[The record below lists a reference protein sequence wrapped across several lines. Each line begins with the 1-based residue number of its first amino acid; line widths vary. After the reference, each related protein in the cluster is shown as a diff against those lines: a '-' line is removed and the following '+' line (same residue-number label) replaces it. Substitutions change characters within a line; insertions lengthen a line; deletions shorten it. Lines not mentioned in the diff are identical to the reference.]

1 MLFNANTKFTYHSPD
16 DGDSMTVTGDRPSRP
31 GPTGPTG
38 NGGDSGGG
46 SGGTVSWQVMQPG
59 DVLVSRYGK
68 VIINAEGHA
77 TMNGVVMNYENSS
90 LVDDGAG
97 GATRVLN
104 SIIDA
109 AKPPAGQNFGNNASI
124 SDGRYAGKNPAAD
137 YTLPLAVFTAVRRG
151 QIPPGFWLDNNKVMT
166 EITQKYEI
174 NGGGKGNDR
183 TGYRKS
189 NVAVPGL
196 TNAYQQWQK
205 EQQDAAKRKAEEE
218 ARRKAAEEAKR
229 KAEEEAKRK
238 AAEAEAKRRAE
249 EEAKRKKAEWEATHN
264 IEAARKNVQQAESR
278 LNNAKQKRDDLQRST
293 YRTQTSLSSA
303 IVTRDRTKELIDKHL
318 PGPSIIPSEQEN
330 RQRILDKLKQD
341 EAEVNKLRAQ
351 VDAANRDLNLANQEF
366 DNASKNLN
374 AARENLQRLEKA
386 EADRKAEEARKKE
399 EEAMKDAIK
408 TTADFYKELTEKFG
422 EQSAKVAKELADAAK
437 GKTLKNAEEALKAFE
452 KYKDVLNK
460 KFSVADREAVAKAL
474 ESVRREHIAQNL
486 AKFSKAFN
494 YTGKAIEAY
503 DVFVVELPKA
513 IRTQNF
519 RPLFVK
525 IETLGAGM
533 AATALT
539 AFAYSVILGT
549 PLGIF
554 GFAIIM
560 TLVSVLVDEKLVE
573 KVNKAAGI

>member
-1 MLFNANTKFTYHSPD
+1 MFFNANIKFKYHSPD

-68 VIINAEGHA
+68 VIINAQGQP

-137 YTLPLAVFTAVRRG
+137 YTLPLAIFTAVRRG

-205 EQQDAAKRKAEEE
+205 EQQDIAQQEAKRKAEEE
-218 ARRKAAEEAKR
+218 AQRKAAEEAKR

-238 AAEAEAKRRAE
+238 AAEAKRRAE
-249 EEAKRKKAEWEATHN
+249 EEAKRKQAEWDAQNNEKALQQKIKDTQLKIDATQKN
-264 IEAARKNVQQAESR
+264 IDQGVQQRSQLESQ
-278 LNNAKQKRDDLQRST
+278 LPVVVSE
-293 YRTQTSLSSA
+293 
-303 IVTRDRTKELIDKHL
+303 RDRLI
-318 PGPSIIPSEQEN
+318 
-330 RQRILDKLKQD
+330 KLSKQGSKSAQA
-341 EAEVNKLRAQ
+341 EARNDLE
-351 VDAANRDLNLANQEF
+351 DAANRVNQLNTNIEKA
-366 DNASKNLN
+366 N
-374 AARENLQRLEKA
+374 AAVLQAQQQLAQYQKEKA
-386 EADRKAEEARKKE
+386 DAEARLNQAQAERKAREEAEARKKE

-437 GKTLKNAEEALKAFE
+437 GKTLKNTQEALKAFE

-494 YTGKAIEAY
+494 YTGKAIDAY

-525 IETLGAGM
+525 VETLGAGM

-539 AFAYSVILGT
+539 AFAFSVMLGT
-549 PLGIF
+549 PLGLF

-560 TLVSVLVDEKLVE
+560 TVVSVLIDEKLME
-573 KVNKAAGI
+573 KVNKAVGI

>member
-16 DGDSMTVTGDRPSRP
+16 DGDSMTVTGDPPSRP

-46 SGGTVSWQVMQPG
+46 NTGTTNVLNMKPG
-59 DVLVSRYGK
+59 DVHTSRFGK
-68 VIINAEGHA
+68 VIINAEGYA

-97 GATRVLN
+97 SATRVLN

-137 YTLPLAVFTAVRRG
+137 YTLPLAIFTAVRRG
-151 QIPPGFWLDNNKVMT
+151 QIPPSFWLDSNKVMT

-174 NGGGKGNDR
+174 NGGGKGSDR

-205 EQQDAAKRKAEEE
+205 EQQDAAKRKADEE

-229 KAEEEAKRK
+229 KAEEDAKRK

-249 EEAKRKKAEWEATHN
+249 EEAKRKQAEWDAQNNEQLQQRKLNEA
-264 IEAARKNVQQAESR
+264 QQRINTVSTEKSAAESR
-278 LNNAKQKRDDLQRST
+278 ATELEKQLPALEAEWDRLIALSKKGGKTSQARLRGDAEDAGNKVNAHKA
-293 YRTQTSLSSA
+293 A
-303 IVTRDRTKELIDKHL
+303 IVSARNEA
-318 PGPSIIPSEQEN
+318 N
-330 RQRILDKLKQD
+330 RAQQRIEQAQREKL
-341 EAEVNKLRAQ
+341 EAEKRLNTLRAERQ
-351 VDAANRDLNLANQEF
+351 
-366 DNASKNLN
+366 
-374 AARENLQRLEKA
+374 AREA
-386 EADRKAEEARKKE
+386 EDARKKE

-494 YTGKAIEAY
+494 YTGKVIDAY

-525 IETLGAGM
+525 IETIGAGM

-539 AFAYSVILGT
+539 AFAYSVMLGT

-560 TLVSVLVDEKLVE
+560 TLVSVMVNEKLVE

>member
-1 MLFNANTKFTYHSPD
+1 MFFNANIKFKYHSPD

-68 VIINAEGHA
+68 VIINAQGQP

-137 YTLPLAVFTAVRRG
+137 YTLPLAIFTAVRRG

-205 EQQDAAKRKAEEE
+205 EQQDIAQQEAKRKAEEE
-218 ARRKAAEEAKR
+218 AQRKAAEEAKR

-238 AAEAEAKRRAE
+238 AAEAKRRAE
-249 EEAKRKKAEWEATHN
+249 EEAKRKQAEWDAQNNEKALQQKIKDTQLKIDATQKN
-264 IEAARKNVQQAESR
+264 IDQGVQQRSQLESQ
-278 LNNAKQKRDDLQRST
+278 LPVVVSE
-293 YRTQTSLSSA
+293 
-303 IVTRDRTKELIDKHL
+303 RDRLI
-318 PGPSIIPSEQEN
+318 
-330 RQRILDKLKQD
+330 KLSKQGSKSAQA
-341 EAEVNKLRAQ
+341 EARNDLE
-351 VDAANRDLNLANQEF
+351 DAANRVNQLNTNIEKA
-366 DNASKNLN
+366 N
-374 AARENLQRLEKA
+374 AAVLQAQQQLAQYQKEKA
-386 EADRKAEEARKKE
+386 DAEARLNQAQAERKAREEAEARKKE

-437 GKTLKNAEEALKAFE
+437 GKTLKNTQEALKAFE

-460 KFSVADREAVAKAL
+460 KFSVADREVVAKAL

-494 YTGKAIEAY
+494 YTGKAIDAY

-525 IETLGAGM
+525 VETLGAGM

-539 AFAYSVILGT
+539 AFAFSVMLGT
-549 PLGIF
+549 PLGLF

-560 TLVSVLVDEKLVE
+560 TVVSVLIDEKLME
-573 KVNKAAGI
+573 KVNKAVGI

>member
-16 DGDSMTVTGDRPSRP
+16 DGDSMTVTGDPPSRP

-46 SGGTVSWQVMQPG
+46 NTGTINMVIMKPG
-59 DVLVSRYGK
+59 DVNTSRFGK
-68 VIINAEGHA
+68 VIINAEGQA

-90 LVDDGAG
+90 LVNDGAG
-97 GATRVLN
+97 SASRVLN
-104 SIIDA
+104 SIINA

-137 YTLPLAVFTAVRRG
+137 YTLPLAIFTAVRRG

-174 NGGGKGNDR
+174 NGGGKGSDR

-205 EQQDAAKRKAEEE
+205 EQQDAAKRKADEEARRKADEE

-229 KAEEEAKRK
+229 KQVEWGAQNNEQLQQRK
-238 AAEAEAKRRAE
+238 LNE
-249 EEAKRKKAEWEATHN
+249 
-264 IEAARKNVQQAESR
+264 VQQQINTASTEKSVAESR
-278 LNNAKQKRDDLQRST
+278 ATELEKQLPALEAEWDRLIALSKKGGKTSQAILRGDAEDAGNKVNAHKA
-293 YRTQTSLSSA
+293 A
-303 IVTRDRTKELIDKHL
+303 IVSARNEANLA
-318 PGPSIIPSEQEN
+318 Q
-330 RQRILDKLKQD
+330 QRIEQAQREKL
-341 EAEVNKLRAQ
+341 EAEKRLNALRAERQ
-351 VDAANRDLNLANQEF
+351 
-366 DNASKNLN
+366 
-374 AARENLQRLEKA
+374 ARE
-386 EADRKAEEARKKE
+386 AEEARKKE

-422 EQSAKVAKELADAAK
+422 EQSAKVAKELADAAR

-494 YTGKAIEAY
+494 YTGKVIDAY

-525 IETLGAGM
+525 IETIGAGM

-560 TLVSVLVDEKLVE
+560 TLVSVMVNEKLVE

>member
-46 SGGTVSWQVMQPG
+46 NTGTTNKLIMKPG
-59 DVLVSRYGK
+59 DVHTSRYGK
-68 VIINAEGHA
+68 VIINAQGQP

-90 LVDDGAG
+90 VVDDGAG

-137 YTLPLAVFTAVRRG
+137 YTFPLAVFTAVRRG

-166 EITQKYEI
+166 EVTQKYEI
-174 NGGGKGNDR
+174 NGGGKGSDR

-205 EQQDAAKRKAEEE
+205 EQQDIAQQEAKRKADEE

-229 KAEEEAKRK
+229 KAEEDAKRK

-249 EEAKRKKAEWEATHN
+249 EEAKRKQAEWDAQNNEQLQQRKLNEA
-264 IEAARKNVQQAESR
+264 QQRINTASTEKSVAESR
-278 LNNAKQKRDDLQRST
+278 ATELEKQLPALEAEWDRLIALSKKGGKTSQAIHRGDAENAGNKVNAHKA
-293 YRTQTSLSSA
+293 A
-303 IVTRDRTKELIDKHL
+303 IVSARTEANLA
-318 PGPSIIPSEQEN
+318 Q
-330 RQRILDKLKQD
+330 QRIEQAQREKL
-341 EAEVNKLRAQ
+341 EAEKRLNALRAERQ
-351 VDAANRDLNLANQEF
+351 
-366 DNASKNLN
+366 
-374 AARENLQRLEKA
+374 ARE
-386 EADRKAEEARKKE
+386 AEEARKKE

-474 ESVRREHIAQNL
+474 ASVRREHIAQNL
-486 AKFSKAFN
+486 AKFSKAFY
-494 YTGKAIEAY
+494 YTGKAIDAY

-513 IRTQNF
+513 IQTQNF

-525 IETLGAGM
+525 IETIGAGM

-560 TLVSVLVDEKLVE
+560 TLVSVLVNEKLVE

>member
-1 MLFNANTKFTYHSPD
+1 MLFNANIKFKYHSPD

-68 VIINAEGHA
+68 VIINAQGQP

-104 SIIDA
+104 SIIDT

-137 YTLPLAVFTAVRRG
+137 YTLPLAIFTAVRRG

-174 NGGGKGNDR
+174 NGGGKGSDR

-205 EQQDAAKRKAEEE
+205 EQQDIAQQEASRKAEEE
-218 ARRKAAEEAKR
+218 ARRKTAEEVKR

-238 AAEAEAKRRAE
+238 ATEAEAKRRAE
-249 EEAKRKKAEWEATHN
+249 EEAKRKQAEWDAQNNEKALQQKIKDTQSKIDATQKN
-264 IEAARKNVQQAESR
+264 IDQGVQQRSQLESQ
-278 LNNAKQKRDDLQRST
+278 LPALVSE
-293 YRTQTSLSSA
+293 
-303 IVTRDRTKELIDKHL
+303 RDRLI
-318 PGPSIIPSEQEN
+318 
-330 RQRILDKLKQD
+330 KLSKQGSKSAQA
-341 EAEVNKLRAQ
+341 EARNDLE
-351 VDAANRDLNLANQEF
+351 DAANRVNQLNTNIEKA
-366 DNASKNLN
+366 N
-374 AARENLQRLEKA
+374 AAVLQAQQQQAQYQKEKA
-386 EADRKAEEARKKE
+386 DAEARLNQAQAERKAREEAEARKKE

-474 ESVRREHIAQNL
+474 ASVRREHIAQNL
-486 AKFSKAFN
+486 AKFSKAFY
-494 YTGKAIEAY
+494 YTGKAIDAY

-513 IRTQNF
+513 IQTQNF

-525 IETLGAGM
+525 IETIGAGM

-560 TLVSVLVDEKLVE
+560 TLVSVLVNEKLVE